1 MGQLANA
8 NLLDDSVANSSSLK
22 TSSLKAERIN
32 KTAQKAINP
41 KPRVEYREEV
51 ATKEVEQ
58 EEVEIDDD
66 FDDEFEETQNQPPR
80 FAKTSFS
87 NSKFE
92 KESDDAKDNK
102 ILGMKPALF
111 YGLLAIGVA
120 VGGYFLYK
128 KFIKNKKTIDVAPN
142 PTPIVDVPT
151 PTTPTGN
158 IG

>member
-66 FDDEFEETQNQPPR
+66 EFEEAQNQPPR

-92 KESDDAKDNK
+92 KESDDDAKDNK

-151 PTTPTGN
+151 TPTGN

>member
-22 TSSLKAERIN
+22 NQRLS

-41 KPRVEYREEV
+41 KPRVEYKEEV
-51 ATKEVEQ
+51 ATKEVEE

-66 FDDEFEETQNQPPR
+66 YDDTEVEQNQPPR
-80 FAKTSFS
+80 FSKSSYS
-87 NSKFE
+87 NKFE
-92 KESDDAKDNK
+92 KDDDEEDKSDNK

-111 YGLLAIGVA
+111 YGLLAVGVA
-120 VGGYFLYK
+120 VGGYFIYK
-128 KFIKNKKTIDVAPN
+128 NFIKNKNKKIIDAP
-142 PTPIVDVPT
+142 PTTPSVDVPT
-151 PTTPTGN
+151 PTGN

>member
-22 TSSLKAERIN
+22 NQRLN

-66 FDDEFEETQNQPPR
+66 FDNEYEETQNQPPR

-87 NSKFE
+87 NSNKIE
-92 KESDDAKDNK
+92 QENDDKKEDNK

-111 YGLLAIGVA
+111 YGILAVGAV

-128 KFIKNKKTIDVAPN
+128 KFFKNKTINAQT
-142 PTPIVDVPT
+142 PTPIPSVDVVVPT
-151 PTTPTGN
+151 PTTN
-158 IG
+158 IGNG

>member
-22 TSSLKAERIN
+22 NQRLN

-41 KPRVEYREEV
+41 KPRVEEV
-51 ATKEVEQ
+51 ATKEVE
-58 EEVEIDDD
+58 EEEEIEVDDD
-66 FDDEFEETQNQPPR
+66 FDNDEETQNQPPR
-80 FAKTSFS
+80 FSKSSYS
-87 NSKFE
+87 NRFE
-92 KESDDAKDNK
+92 KDKDEEEKDNR
-102 ILGMKPALF
+102 ILGMKPVLF
-111 YGLLAIGVA
+111 YGLLAVGVA

-128 KFIKNKKTIDVAPN
+128 KFIKNKKTVDVAPN
-142 PTPIVDVPT
+142 PTPSVDVPT